1 MDGVPP
7 GEARDR
13 LQGALD
19 ASVAL
24 NPLTPDHHFFIDQ
37 GTNARLRLVL
47 IAIGRKL
54 AAQDALDDPEDV
66 FFLKYNE
73 LRMLIGGGLEG
84 TRDLV
89 SQRRDERE
97 DAFELRPP
105 DWIGTAT
112 ADQLAFPYLTLWG
125 FPEKFD
131 RPRSTSAEQV
141 VGLGASPG
149 VAEGVARVVSSLD
162 QFNEVRDGEILVC
175 GMTNP
180 AWVVLFTRIAGLV
193 TDAGGMAAHPAVVA
207 REFGLPAVVGT
218 SNATQ
223 RIKTGDR
230 IRVNGA
236 TGVVDIQQ

>member
-1 MDGVPP
+1 M
-7 GEARDR
+7 
-13 LQGALD
+13 
-19 ASVAL
+19 
-24 NPLTPDHHFFIDQ
+24 
-37 GTNARLRLVL
+37 
-47 IAIGRKL
+47 
-54 AAQDALDDPEDV
+54 

-84 TRDLV
+84 AAELV

-141 VGLGASPG
+141 VGLAASPG
-149 VAEGVARVVSSLD
+149 IAEGVAHIVSSLD
-162 QFNEVRDGEILVC
+162 QFNEVEDGEILVC
-175 GMTNP
+175 SMTNP
-180 AWVVLFTRIAGLV
+180 AWVVLFTRIGGLV

-218 SNATQ
+218 SDATK

-236 TGVVDIQQ
+236 TGVVDIQK